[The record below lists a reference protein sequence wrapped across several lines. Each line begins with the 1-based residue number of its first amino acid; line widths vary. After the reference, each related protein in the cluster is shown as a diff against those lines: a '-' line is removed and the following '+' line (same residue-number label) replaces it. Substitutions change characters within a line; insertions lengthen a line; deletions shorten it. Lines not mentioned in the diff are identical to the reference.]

1 MLDVLK
7 VRIYPNK
14 EQEISLTKS
23 FGCSRFVWNFYLN
36 KTNTQYEET
45 GKGMTYCQMAAYLT
59 QLKKLADYEWL
70 QEPTAAVLQQS
81 LKNLESA
88 FKNFFAK
95 RTGFP
100 KFKSKH
106 SKQSIRFPES
116 CSIKDGGLKLPK
128 LGIVKAS
135 LSKSINGKIKS
146 VTVSK
151 TSTDKYFAAILLS
164 HCVAGVSPVVASGVE
179 TKDLANT
186 KEGKISGIDLGLTSL
201 ITVFDGETCYKVDP
215 IKPTRKYAKRLRIRQ
230 KALSRKVKGSSNRRK
245 AIKVVAKVHEKI
257 SNTRQDFLHKLSRKL
272 CDDNQVIVAENL
284 CIKGLAHTKLAK
296 SIHDAG
302 FGMLLNFI
310 SYKLEREGGKFIQV
324 DRFFPSTKL
333 CSCCGYK
340 NNLLNLSI
348 REWICSGCQT
358 THDRD
363 ENASRNLRAE
373 GIRIL
378 ALSEVERLSANTVGH
393 TELQACGEAV
403 SLVGT
408 CAKKRVSEKQESPT
422 TPRKRLAARV
432 SKP

>member
-14 EQEISLTKS
+14 EQEISLAKS

-36 KTNTQYEET
+36 KTNTQYEKT
-45 GKGMTYCQMAAYLT
+45 GKGMTYCQMAKDLT
-59 QLKKLADYEWL
+59 QLKKLTDYEWL
-70 QEPTAAVLQQS
+70 RFPTAAVLQQS

-88 FKNFFAK
+88 FKNFFSK
-95 RTGFP
+95 RAGFP

-106 SKQSIRFPES
+106 VLQSIRFPES

-135 LSKSINGKIKS
+135 LSKNINGKIKS
-146 VTVSK
+146 VTVDK
-151 TSTDKYFAAILLS
+151 TSTGKYFAAILF
-164 HCVAGVSPVVASGVE
+164 E
-179 TKDLANT
+179 TKDLT
-186 KEGKISGIDLGLTSL
+186 TDKKGKISGIDLGLNSL
-201 ITVFDGETCYKVDP
+201 VTVFDGETCYKVDP

-230 KALSRKVKGSSNRRK
+230 KALSRKVKGSKNRRK
-245 AIKVVAKVHEKI
+245 AIKVVACIHEKI

-272 CDDNQVIVAENL
+272 VDENQVIVAENL
-284 CIKGLAHTKLAK
+284 CVKGLARTNLAK

-333 CSCCGYK
+333 CYCCGYK
-340 NNLLNLSI
+340 NDLLNLSI
-348 REWICSGCQT
+348 REWICPSCQT

-378 ALSEVERLSANTVGH
+378 STNTVGH
-393 TELQACGEAV
+393 TEFQACGETV
-403 SLVGT
+403 RLVGT
-408 CAKKRVSEKQESPT
+408 CINKRVSEKQESPA
-422 TPRKRLAARV
+422 TPLCG
-432 SKP
+432 

>member
-14 EQEISLTKS
+14 EQEISLVKS

-45 GKGMTYCQMAAYLT
+45 GKGMTYCQMAKDLT

-88 FKNFFAK
+88 FKNFFSK

-116 CSIKDGGLKLPK
+116 CSIKQGGLKLPK

-135 LSKSINGKIKS
+135 FSKSINGKIKS

-151 TSTDKYFAAILLS
+151 TSTDKYFAAILF
-164 HCVAGVSPVVASGVE
+164 E
-179 TKDLANT
+179 TGDLANT
-186 KEGKISGIDLGLTSL
+186 KQGKISGVDLGLASL
-201 ITVFDGETCYKVDP
+201 ITVFDGETFYKVDP

-230 KALSRKVKGSSNRRK
+230 KDLSRKAKGSNNRRK

-272 CDDNQVIVAENL
+272 VDDNQVIVAENL
-284 CIKGLAHTKLAK
+284 CVKGLARTKLAK

-302 FGMLLNFI
+302 WSVLLNFI
-310 SYKLEREGGKFIQV
+310 SYKLEREGGKFVQV
-324 DRFFPSTKL
+324 DRFFPSSKL
-333 CSCCGYK
+333 CSCCSQK
-340 NNLLNLSI
+340 NDLLNLSI
-348 REWICSGCQT
+348 REWLCSNCQT

-378 ALSEVERLSANTVGH
+378 ETNTVGH
-393 TELQACGEAV
+393 TEIQACGETV
-403 SLVGT
+403 RLVGT
-408 CAKKRVSEKQESPT
+408 CAKKRQ
-422 TPRKRLAARV
+422 
-432 SKP
+432 

>member
-14 EQEISLTKS
+14 EQEISLAKS

-36 KTNTQYEET
+36 KTNTQYQET
-45 GKGMTYCQMAAYLT
+45 GKGMTYCQMAKDLT
-59 QLKKLADYEWL
+59 QLKKLSDYEWL

-81 LKNLESA
+81 LKNLETA
-88 FKNFFAK
+88 FKNFFSK

-128 LGIVKAS
+128 LGIIKAS
-135 LSKSINGKIKS
+135 LSKNVHGKIKS

-151 TSTDKYFAAILLS
+151 TSTDKYFAAILF
-164 HCVAGVSPVVASGVE
+164 E
-179 TKDLANT
+179 TKDLT
-186 KEGKISGIDLGLTSL
+186 ISKQGKISGIDLGLNSL
-201 ITVFDGETCYKVDP
+201 VTVFDGENCYKVDP
-215 IKPTRKYAKRLRIRQ
+215 IKPTRKYAKRLRVRQ
-230 KALSRKVKGSSNRRK
+230 KALSRKVKGSNNRRK
-245 AIKVVAKVHEKI
+245 AIKVVARIHEKI

-284 CIKGLAHTKLAK
+284 CIKGLVRTKLAK
-296 SIHDAG
+296 SIHDAS

-310 SYKLEREGGKFIQV
+310 SYKLETEGGKFVQV

-340 NNLLNLSI
+340 NDLLNLSI
-348 REWICSGCQT
+348 REWICPSCQT

-363 ENASRNLRAE
+363 ENASRNLRSE

-378 ALSEVERLSANTVGH
+378 STLRLRSGLTVSEVEPSTNTAGQA
-393 TELQACGEAV
+393 EIQACGETV
-403 SLVGT
+403 RLVGT
-408 CAKKRVSEKQESPT
+408 CAKKRVSEKQESPAT
-422 TPRKRLAARV
+422 LR
-432 SKP
+432 

>member
-14 EQEISLTKS
+14 EQEISLGKS

-45 GKGMTYCQMAAYLT
+45 GKGMTYCQMAKDLT
-59 QLKKLADYEWL
+59 QLKKLTNYEWL

-88 FKNFFAK
+88 FTNFFSK

-100 KFKSKH
+100 KFKNKH

-135 LSKSINGKIKS
+135 LSKNINSKIKS
-146 VTVSK
+146 VTLSK
-151 TSTDKYFAAILLS
+151 TSTDKYFAAILF
-164 HCVAGVSPVVASGVE
+164 E
-179 TKDLANT
+179 TKDLTTN
-186 KEGKISGIDLGLTSL
+186 KQGKISGIDLGLTSL

-230 KALSRKVKGSSNRRK
+230 KNLSRKVKGSNNRRK
-245 AIKVVAKVHEKI
+245 AVKVVARVHEKI

-284 CIKGLAHTKLAK
+284 CVKGLARTRLAK

-310 SYKLEREGGKFIQV
+310 SYKLERGGGKFVQV
-324 DRFFPSTKL
+324 DRFFPSSKL
-333 CSCCGYK
+333 CSCCGHK
-340 NNLLNLSI
+340 NDFLNLSI
-348 REWICSGCQT
+348 REWICPSCQIP
-358 THDRD
+358 HDRD
-363 ENASRNLRAE
+363 ENASRNLRSE

-378 ALSEVERLSANTVGH
+378 STNTAGH
-393 TELQACGEAV
+393 AEIQACGEAV
-403 SLVGT
+403 RLVGT
-408 CAKKRVSEKQESPT
+408 CAKKRVSEKQESSAT
-422 TPRKRLAARV
+422 LR
-432 SKP
+432 

>member
-14 EQEISLTKS
+14 EQETSLAKS

-45 GKGMTYCQMAAYLT
+45 GKGMTYCQMAKDLT

-116 CSIKDGGLKLPK
+116 CSVKDGGLKLPK

-164 HCVAGVSPVVASGVE
+164 HCVAGVPPVVASGVE
-179 TKDLANT
+179 TKDLATN
-186 KEGKISGIDLGLTSL
+186 KQGKISGIDLGLNSL
-201 ITVFDGETCYKVDP
+201 VTVFDGETCYKADP

-230 KALSRKVKGSSNRRK
+230 KALSRKTKGSNNRRK
-245 AIKVVAKVHEKI
+245 AVKVVAKVHEKI

-272 CDDNQVIVAENL
+272 VDDNQVIVAENL
-284 CIKGLAHTKLAK
+284 CVKGLARTKLAK

-333 CSCCGYK
+333 CSCCGQK
-340 NNLLNLSI
+340 NDLLNLSI
-348 REWICSGCQT
+348 RDWICSNCQT

-378 ALSEVERLSANTVGH
+378 STNTVGH
-393 TELQACGEAV
+393 TEIQACGEAV
-403 SLVGT
+403 RLVGT
-408 CAKKRVSEKQESPT
+408 CAKKRVSEKQESPA
-422 TPRKRLAARV
+422 TPLCG
-432 SKP
+432 

>member
-1 MLDVLK
+1 MGETPKTTLPHKFLKNILMLDVLK

-14 EQEISLTKS
+14 EQEISLAKS

-36 KTNTQYEET
+36 KTNIQYEET
-45 GKGMTYCQMAAYLT
+45 GKGMTYCQMAKDLT

-116 CSIKDGGLKLPK
+116 CSIKNGGLKLPK
-128 LGIVKAS
+128 LGIVKVS
-135 LSKSINGKIKS
+135 LSKNVSGKIKS

-151 TSTDKYFAAILLS
+151 TSTDKYFAAILFE
-164 HCVAGVSPVVASGVE
+164 VG
-179 TKDLANT
+179 DLKNT
-186 KEGKISGIDLGLTSL
+186 KQGKISGIDLGLTSL
-201 ITVFDGETCYKVDP
+201 ITVFDGETCHKVDP
-215 IKPTRKYAKRLRIRQ
+215 IKPTRKYAKRLRVRQ
-230 KALSRKVKGSSNRRK
+230 KSLSRKVKGSNNRRK
-245 AIKVVAKVHEKI
+245 AVKVVARVHEKI
-257 SNTRQDFLHKLSRKL
+257 SNTRANFLHKLSRKL
-272 CDDNQVIVAENL
+272 VDDNQVIVAENL
-284 CIKGLAHTKLAK
+284 CVKGLARTKLAK

-310 SYKLEREGGKFIQV
+310 SYKLDRVEGNFIQV

-333 CSCCGYK
+333 CSCCGHK
-340 NNLLNLSI
+340 NDLLNLSI
-348 REWICSGCQT
+348 REWICLNCQT
-358 THDRD
+358 IHDRD

-378 ALSEVERLSANTVGH
+378 STNTVGH
-393 TELQACGEAV
+393 TEIQACGETV
-403 SLVGT
+403 RLVGT
-408 CAKKRVSEKQESPT
+408 CAKKRVSKKQESPAN
-422 TPRKRLAARV
+422 RKAV
-432 SKP
+432 